1 MPDIV
6 EEQTILDRLAKAH
19 GEWHS
24 QRLPPPPPE
33 DSAAMLARIQ
43 AKIQNPEPPDV
54 EVLRLVPDDPL
65 RAAIWSQLSV
75 VGWRLYAKGGVTLLT
90 TVYHRLERDQH
101 PSFIWALSTAWSGIG
116 WPDDPR
122 GVWNARTLL

>member
-33 DSAAMLARIQ
+33 DSAVMLARVWN
-43 AKIQNPEPPDV
+43 KIQNPEPSDV
-54 EVLRLVPDDPL
+54 EVLCMVPEDPL
-65 RAAIWSQLSV
+65 QAAIWSQLSV
-75 VGWRLYAKGGVTLLT
+75 VG
-90 TVYHRLERDQH
+90 
-101 PSFIWALSTAWSGIG
+101 
-116 WPDDPR
+116 
-122 GVWNARTLL
+122 